1 MKNEKQNR
9 RPAEGLKNKGGKT
22 MKETKTTKQHHAP
35 YITFKLAMA
44 GKGLTLRDVAA
55 AIEVTEATL
64 SQKINGSSDF
74 YLSEMRKICD
84 TFGFDTSI
92 FFADSVA

>member
-1 MKNEKQNR
+1 MSK
-9 RPAEGLKNKGGKT
+9 KT
-22 MKETKTTKQHHAP
+22 ESTKQRHAP
-35 YITFKLAMA
+35 YKAFKLAMA

-74 YLSEMRKICD
+74 YLTEMRTICT
-84 TFGFDTSI
+84 TFGFDFAI
-92 FFADSVA
+92 FFANDVA